1 MQELEKILEEI
12 EAHAIEFEVFGTSDD
27 YISVGWAN
35 DIIRRH
41 MKNEEDILKFYYC
54 ESEDDYYIGQRVQN
68 MYYARYAD
76 GVFTWFMSRHLP
88 WGKRVTAPETAWKEY
103 TYPTEPKEI
112 SFMEWIEGF
121 ISKHMND
128 GWIPVEER
136 LPEEGQEVWISVKT
150 DCVRRGMYTKCFG
163 FGMREGFICSDGFVD
178 INAVNAWKLYVM
190 PEPYCPKAK
199 VPERKQ
205 EWKERM
211 LRNFLR
217 GHETIRG

>member
-12 EAHAIEFEVFGTSDD
+12 SQEKLKHWDSSKRLDTDKLI
-27 YISVGWAN
+27 GWCFDRCI
-35 DIIRRH
+35 DIIR
-41 MKNEEDILKFYYC
+41 
-54 ESEDDYYIGQRVQN
+54 
-68 MYYARYAD
+68 
-76 GVFTWFMSRHLP
+76 
-88 WGKRVTAPETAWKEY
+88 
-103 TYPTEPKEI
+103 
-112 SFMEWIEGF
+112 
-121 ISKHMND
+121 KHMND
-128 GWIPVEER
+128 GWIPVEEQ

-178 INAVNAWKLYVM
+178 INAVNAWKLYIM

-211 LRNFLR
+211 LRNFMKKGER
-217 GHETIRG
+217 

>member
-1 MQELEKILEEI
+1 MTSLKKVLHEIKEMQ
-12 EAHAIEFEVFGTSDD
+12 
-27 YISVGWAN
+27 
-35 DIIRRH
+35 
-41 MKNEEDILKFYYC
+41 
-54 ESEDDYYIGQRVQN
+54 
-68 MYYARYAD
+68 
-76 GVFTWFMSRHLP
+76 
-88 WGKRVTAPETAWKEY
+88 
-103 TYPTEPKEI
+103 YP
-112 SFMEWIEGF
+112 IEG
-121 ISKHMND
+121 IGCGLEDVGITDRYEAAEYGWNEAVDMVCDLIQNYLPD
-128 GWIPVEER
+128 MDNNGWIPVEER

-178 INAVNAWKLYVM
+178 INAVNAWKLYIM